1 MQRNASSSSIGSIDV
16 NAMEIKRENSR
27 GRIDFD
33 AVTKPSQKKLVI
45 SSSAGQSVIMS
56 SENNLVAFDS
66 FKEEKISQAA
76 SDKLLVPAAAPLRN
90 VSMFPITGNLHTEH
104 IDNIP
109 ALTTG
114 GASATAS
121 ISPCGN
127 NAPAPAVASSGTS
140 SLLPISDGDS
150 CKERP

>member
-1 MQRNASSSSIGSIDV
+1 M

>member
-1 MQRNASSSSIGSIDV
+1 M

-76 SDKLLVPAAAPLRN
+76 SDKLLVPAARL
-90 VSMFPITGNLHTEH
+90 
-104 IDNIP
+104 
-109 ALTTG
+109 
-114 GASATAS
+114 
-121 ISPCGN
+121 
-127 NAPAPAVASSGTS
+127 
-140 SLLPISDGDS
+140 
-150 CKERP
+150 